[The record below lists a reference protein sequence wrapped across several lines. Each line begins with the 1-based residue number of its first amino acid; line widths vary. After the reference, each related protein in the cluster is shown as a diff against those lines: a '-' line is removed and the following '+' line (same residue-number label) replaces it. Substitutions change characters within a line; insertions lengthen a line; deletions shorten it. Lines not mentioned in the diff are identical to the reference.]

1 MHRLSMRR
9 RLVII
14 GAVPNVGLLQLI
26 REIFLK
32 EREKR
37 DKNIKIH

>member
-9 RLVII
+9 RLVIM

-32 EREKR
+32 KEREK
-37 DKNIKIH
+37 KEIKI